1 MTPRRSASGARSA
14 GEPGSGSLDLI
25 HRTKVPKLVPMRVR
39 SVFAKV
45 LGQGFNVAVK
55 GGWYGLPDGPVR
67 DVVLRRLVNG
77 YLASRKA
84 LMWELYEDR

>member
-39 SVFAKV
+39 SVFFKV

-55 GGWYGLPDGPVR
+55 GVWYGLPEGPVR
-67 DVVLRRLVNG
+67 DQLLSRLVKS
-77 YLASRKA
+77 YLASKRA
-84 LMWELYEDR
+84 LLWELYEDR